1 MSDHDSPLPDD
12 QNGAGDPLV
21 ARLRSGLDAL
31 ADRVDGTPP
40 ALSDVSAVP
49 AMARPGAR
57 RWMLGAAAA
66 AVVATVVGAVVVTA
80 RDDGGKEVGPSDT
93 TGLETLDPATVVAAS
108 PEGTP
113 TGAEQRYR
121 AVGMVLEDSNHG
133 PQLCLGPIMESYPP
147 QCGGLDITNWSWDDV
162 EYEAAAG
169 IPSVPA
175 DTDTSASIPTDWK
188 WGDYVVVGRYDAEA
202 QTFTLS
208 QPARE
213 AEPGDYTQAP
223 DIDFTTPCAAPDGGW
238 PPAPESDLIDAAQ
251 RVQTIGGGG
260 SDDTGTTSPGQ
271 AIEGFGGLWLSL
283 DPNVLNVRVAGDVAK
298 AAAAI
303 REFFDGPLCLV
314 PSERSLAELRDIQS
328 SIDADPPREMSTSNV
343 DVVTGAV
350 VVELTAPNAE
360 VEKRLTERHGDAVSV
375 RVSGLI
381 PIVPGEDPDPGP
393 GTTPGTAGPVVGTSP
408 GAAGPAVGTAAQN
421 PDTPVS
427 SPAASNGFERLDIE
441 LSASEPKVMGGRSLT
456 VRLRIRNDS
465 GETVTDPGCVLGSG
479 PHGLVPADDRGAE
492 LWQQIVIDCSGP
504 MPIPDGFDKEYGE
517 FTFYARTSTGDPLP
531 PGKYVAAM
539 EIDGYPGRL
548 EAPVTVT

>member
-1 MSDHDSPLPDD
+1 MSDDHDDRD
-12 QNGAGDPLV
+12 ALV
-21 ARLRSGLDAL
+21 ARLRHGLDRLTGDIGSDPPGL
-31 ADRVDGTPP
+31 ADVTTSPVANTGK
-40 ALSDVSAVP
+40 
-49 AMARPGAR
+49 R
-57 RWMLGAAAA
+57 RWVLGAAAA
-66 AVVATVVGAVVVTA
+66 AVIAVSGASVLVATRDGWPAEPEIASLDAATVIAPDREPGTGPTTTGDGEQLFRAVATVL
-80 RDDGGKEVGPSDT
+80 ESD
-93 TGLETLDPATVVAAS
+93 A
-108 PEGTP
+108 
-113 TGAEQRYR
+113 
-121 AVGMVLEDSNHG
+121 HG
-133 PQLCLGPIMESYPP
+133 PQLCLGAIAESYPP
-147 QCGGLDITNWSWDDV
+147 QCGGLDITNWTWDDL
-162 EYEAAAG
+162 
-169 IPSVPA
+169 
-175 DTDTSASIPTDWK
+175 TSERASGTR
-188 WGDYVVVGRYDAEA
+188 WGSYVVVGTYDDEA

-208 QPARE
+208 QPARD
-213 AEPGDYTQAP
+213 AEPGDQTQGP
-223 DIDFTTPCAAPDGGW
+223 EIDFSTPCAAPSGGW
-238 PPAPESDLIDAAQ
+238 PEATEQDLIAGAQ
-251 RVQTIGGGG
+251 QIENPAGGGG
-260 SDDTGTTSPGQ
+260 RDTGTASPGQ

-283 DPNVLNVRVAGDVAK
+283 APNVLNVRVAGDVAK

-360 VEKRLTERHGDAVSV
+360 FEKRLTERHGDAVSV

-441 LSASEPKVMGGRSLT
+441 LSAPEPKVMGGRSLT

-504 MPIPDGFDKEYGE
+504 MPMPDGFDEEYGE
-517 FTFYARTSTGDPLP
+517 FTFYARTNTGDPLP